1 MTLIDEC
8 TRECLALKAARKLSS
23 QDVLEKLK
31 QANSGSDIEA
41 IKSSIENLNKAWE
54 PVAQKMY
61 QAAQKEAES
70 KDRTDSNSADV
81 GEKSTKEEVED
92 ADFEVVEESS

>member
-1 MTLIDEC
+1 LTDAEKKSI
-8 TRECLALKAARKLSS
+8 

-31 QANSGSDIEA
+31 QANSGSDVEA
-41 IKSSIENLNKAWE
+41 IKSSMENLNKAWE

-61 QAAQKEAES
+61 QAAQQEAES
-70 KDRTDSNSADV
+70 KDKEKSKSGDV